1 MKKWH
6 IHQADENIAK
16 KIAQGSDLSYLCAQV
31 LSARGIRDMQSASD
45 FFQCE
50 KLEDP
55 FRMADMQDAVD
66 CLNQAIA
73 DGTRICIY
81 GDYDCDGVTST
92 VMLYSYLFEMGANVT
107 YRIPE
112 REEGYGLN
120 PNAVQEM
127 KDAGV
132 ELIVT
137 VDNGITAI
145 REAELIQSLGMR
157 LLVTDHH
164 QPLSELPEAE
174 AVVDPHRLD
183 ETAAF
188 RNLCG
193 AGVVLKLIIAM
204 EGGDDTIAMEQY
216 GDLAAIATVADV
228 VELAGENRWIVQQG
242 LRLLANTERP
252 GLLALMEKSGI
263 LGKPFSSTTIAFS
276 LAPRINASGRF
287 GSPLTA
293 VKLLLC
299 EDPEEAAELAEE
311 LDRRNQARKEEEA
324 EILQQIAAQ
333 VQEHP
338 ELLQQRVLVFAGEN
352 WHHGVIGIAAS
363 RLQERF
369 GKPTILVTIEEGT
382 ARGSMRSFGAFSA
395 FRCLQACESVL
406 LRYGGHPGAGGF
418 SLPSDQVETF
428 QEMVQSYARES
439 FPVMPEFTLEADK
452 LLLPEELTLE
462 NIASL
467 SVLAPFGE
475 GNSVPVFAVCHA
487 VLQQLLP
494 LSNGIHTKLRVTYG
508 TMTMDLLLFRTKPE
522 EVHLQPGDACDFLI
536 TAEVTSYQGNNRI
549 SAIVKDYR
557 KSGTPQAKY
566 LAAKN
571 TYAQFCRQEPLRP
584 AFYPAITPVREELI
598 QIYQR
603 IPLTGIAIDTL
614 FFQLQAMPQMNYC
627 KLRLALDVF
636 SELGLIQQDVWLEQ
650 IVRLPVKSHVD
661 LQSSKLLQGIQ
672 QKGAMLR

>member
-1 MKKWH
+1 M
-6 IHQADENIAK
+6 
-16 KIAQGSDLSYLCAQV
+16 
-31 LSARGIRDMQSASD
+31 
-45 FFQCE
+45 
-50 KLEDP
+50 
-55 FRMADMQDAVD
+55 
-66 CLNQAIA
+66 
-73 DGTRICIY
+73 
-81 GDYDCDGVTST
+81 
-92 VMLYSYLFEMGANVT
+92 
-107 YRIPE
+107 
-112 REEGYGLN
+112 N

-132 ELIVT
+132 NTLLLWMC
-137 VDNGITAI
+137 GITAI

-299 EDPEEAAELAEE
+299 EDPEEAAGLAEE

-395 FRCLQACESVL
+395 FRCLQACESVPL
-406 LRYGGHPGAGGF
+406 AVADIPAPVDFRC
-418 SLPSDQVETF
+418 PSDQVETF
-428 QEMVQSYARES
+428 PIRYSLTPGEFS
-439 FPVMPEFTLEADK
+439 VMPGSRWKPINCFAGRTDAG
-452 LLLPEELTLE
+452 

-467 SVLAPFGE
+467 SVCSA
-475 GNSVPVFAVCHA
+475 
-487 VLQQLLP
+487 
-494 LSNGIHTKLRVTYG
+494 IR
-508 TMTMDLLLFRTKPE
+508 
-522 EVHLQPGDACDFLI
+522 
-536 TAEVTSYQGNNRI
+536 QGNNVPVLP
-549 SAIVKDYR
+549 SATLCSATSAAFQRRSPSTVSHVAPWQWTCCCSGQGRRKCIFSRAIPATSDYR
-557 KSGTPQAKY
+557 KSHRIRGTTSFRHCQGLPEERN
-566 LAAKN
+566 AAGEISR
-571 TYAQFCRQEPLRP
+571 RQKHLCAVLP
-584 AFYPAITPVREELI
+584 AGTAAS
-598 QIYQR
+598 
-603 IPLTGIAIDTL
+603 GILSGDHAS
-614 FFQLQAMPQMNYC
+614 A
-627 KLRLALDVF
+627 
-636 SELGLIQQDVWLEQ
+636 
-650 IVRLPVKSHVD
+650 
-661 LQSSKLLQGIQ
+661 
-672 QKGAMLR
+672 

>member
-1 MKKWH
+1 
-6 IHQADENIAK
+6 
-16 KIAQGSDLSYLCAQV
+16 
-31 LSARGIRDMQSASD
+31 
-45 FFQCE
+45 
-50 KLEDP
+50 
-55 FRMADMQDAVD
+55 
-66 CLNQAIA
+66 
-73 DGTRICIY
+73 
-81 GDYDCDGVTST
+81 
-92 VMLYSYLFEMGANVT
+92 
-107 YRIPE
+107 
-112 REEGYGLN
+112 
-120 PNAVQEM
+120 M

-193 AGVVLKLIIAM
+193 AGAVLKLIIAM

-338 ELLQQRVLVFAGEN
+338 NLLRSKVPWYSPAKTGTT
-352 WHHGVIGIAAS
+352 AS
-363 RLQERF
+363 SVSLPLGHRSDSRRPFWSPLKKEPPVVPCVHSERF
-369 GKPTILVTIEEGT
+369 PHSAAYRHVNRYSCGT
-382 ARGSMRSFGAFSA
+382 ADIPAPA
-395 FRCLQACESVL
+395 DFRCLQIRWKLFRKWYSLTPGRVFRQCRS
-406 LRYGGHPGAGGF
+406 LRWK
-418 SLPSDQVETF
+418 L
-428 QEMVQSYARES
+428 
-439 FPVMPEFTLEADK
+439 DK
-452 LLLPEELTLE
+452 NCLPEELTLE

-467 SVLAPFGE
+467 SGLSAIRRGKQRAGLPSATLCSSSFCRFPTAFTP
-475 GNSVPVFAVCHA
+475 NSVSRMAPWQWTC
-487 VLQQLLP
+487 
-494 LSNGIHTKLRVTYG
+494 
-508 TMTMDLLLFRTKPE
+508 
-522 EVHLQPGDACDFLI
+522 CC
-536 TAEVTSYQGNNRI
+536 
-549 SAIVKDYR
+549 
-557 KSGTPQAKY
+557 SGQDRRRCS
-566 LAAKN
+566 
-571 TYAQFCRQEPLRP
+571 FSR
-584 AFYPAITPVREELI
+584 
-598 QIYQR
+598 
-603 IPLTGIAIDTL
+603 
-614 FFQLQAMPQMNYC
+614 AMP
-627 KLRLALDVF
+627 AT
-636 SELGLIQQDVWLEQ
+636 S
-650 IVRLPVKSHVD
+650 
-661 LQSSKLLQGIQ
+661 
-672 QKGAMLR
+672 